1 RCWLVQSPCLGER
14 KPLQILGLGCEF
26 HEIEL
31 NGNCPLAMQHVGMT
45 IPTVPTALPKI
56 DRPPEPD
63 GQLYL
68 PISGEIK
75 IGTEGC
81 CFKPTGY
88 PERRSAGWQTFGESP
103 GASKP
108 CLEGII
114 FDDQLSF
121 GINEFYG
128 ASGRLTGAGIVD
140 SNSKLRLLRERSSE
154 DAQKNQKD
162 NSAIHCESFS
172 QSGD

>member
-1 RCWLVQSPCLGER
+1 
-14 KPLQILGLGCEF
+14 
-26 HEIEL
+26 
-31 NGNCPLAMQHVGMT
+31 VGMT
-45 IPTVPTALPKI
+45 IATVPTALPKI

-63 GQLYL
+63 SQLYL

-81 CFKPTGY
+81 CFKPSGY
-88 PERRSAGWQTFGESP
+88 PERCPTGRQTLGESP

-108 CLEGII
+108 CLEGVI

-172 QSGD
+172 Q